1 MKKNL
6 HLSCYSQDK
15 SIRGYIKLQNLM
27 NFPRCYHS
35 IICFRIHR
43 YESNFF
49 PNYLIEFGKQ
59 HFEISFEGPQCH
71 IKVANRAVA
80 MDARARLL
88 CYPRGSFYPLS
99 PVPPM
104 WYRGITKTYFRTC
117 SARRPCSQAGLN
129 LCAFPTVSIRSKP
142 TFVPLRYNLA
152 GYRPS
157 KTARLT
163 LSPPSSSDGLGEI
176 CHIPKRGLTL
186 LIALPPITWQLK
198 CTNQY
203 QTTVKLHGVFLS
215 RWN

>member
-1 MKKNL
+1 MF
-6 HLSCYSQDK
+6 LSGD
-15 SIRGYIKLQNLM
+15 
-27 NFPRCYHS
+27 
-35 IICFRIHR
+35 
-43 YESNFF
+43 
-49 PNYLIEFGKQ
+49 PNV
-59 HFEISFEGPQCH
+59 

-99 PVPPM
+99 PVPPT

-117 SARRPCSQAGLN
+117 ARCPSCSQAGLN
-129 LCAFPTVSIRSKP
+129 LYAFPIVSIDRKP

-157 KTARLT
+157 KTAHLT
-163 LSPPSSSDGLGEI
+163 LFPSESSSELSKL
-176 CHIPKRGLTL
+176 CHISKRGVTL
-186 LIALPPITWQLK
+186 SLLLGPSYAWQLK
-198 CTNQY
+198 CTKQC